1 VASKGVKLDGEYYEE
16 HEVRKVLVTCSKRS
30 PTGVRDRAYLLLLWQ
45 AGLRSFEAIDLLPS
59 DIDFERGTIRV
70 RDGKGGISGTVGC
83 GAEALEAIGH
93 WLAVKDKLGI
103 GDVVNPRV
111 SRRKA
116 DLGRRIYPDALPFV
130 FTTLSTGKTVAPRDM
145 REMFKRRAEKAGLER
160 RAHLHGLRH
169 SHAVALDRA
178 GTSVSVTSSQLRHK
192 SLAITTA
199 YLNHISSDQKVAAVS
214 GVFG

>member
-1 VASKGVKLDGEYYEE
+1 VANQGVKMDGEYYDEA
-16 HEVRKVLVTCSKRS
+16 EVRAVLGTCSKRS
-30 PTGVRDRAYLLLLWQ
+30 PTGVRDRAYLMVLWQ

-93 WLAVKDKLGI
+93 WLEVKEKLGI

-111 SRRKA
+111 SRRKEN
-116 DLGRRIYPDALPFV
+116 LGEVVYPRPLPFV
-130 FTTLSTGKTVAPRDM
+130 FTTLSTGRTVAPRDM
-145 REMFKRRAEKAGLER
+145 REMFRRRAEKAGLER

-199 YLNHISSDQKVAAVS
+199 YLNHISADQKVAAVS

>member
-1 VASKGVKLDGEYYEE
+1 VANKGMKLDGEYYEE
-16 HEVRKVLVTCSKRS
+16 TEVRAILSTCSKRS
-30 PTGVRDRAYLLLLWQ
+30 PTGIRDRAYLLLLWQ
-45 AGLRSFEAIDLLPS
+45 AGLRSFEAIDLLLS
-59 DIDFERGTIRV
+59 DIDFERATIHV
-70 RDGKGGISGTVGC
+70 RDGKGGYSGTVAC
-83 GAEALEAIGH
+83 GAEALEAVER
-93 WLAVKDKLGI
+93 WLDVKSKLGI

-116 DLGRRIYPDALPFV
+116 NVGEVVYPDALPFI
-130 FTTLSTGKTVAPRDM
+130 FTTLSTGRTVAERDM
-145 REMFKRRAEKAGLER
+145 RQMFKRRAEKAGLKR

-199 YLNHISSDQKVAAVS
+199 YLNHISADQKVAAVA